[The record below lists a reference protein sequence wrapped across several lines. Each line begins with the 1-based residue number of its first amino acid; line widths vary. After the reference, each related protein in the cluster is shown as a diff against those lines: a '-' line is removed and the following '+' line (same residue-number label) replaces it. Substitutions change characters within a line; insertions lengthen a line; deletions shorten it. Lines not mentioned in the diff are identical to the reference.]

1 MLKDIEL
8 KRVYTSD
15 NSDLVN
21 EFFNPVLESAIQY
34 DRITG
39 YFSPRV
45 LALAAR
51 GFSKFL
57 SRGGKIRVITS
68 VQVDTETYNTLRNYH
83 GSISERLAQLDE
95 VKLFNPSDLKDDLQ
109 KDYLKIFLSLI
120 KTGLLEMKIAVVDSE
135 KGGIFHE
142 KIGIVIDEEGN
153 GLSFSGSNNE
163 TPSGWGRNIE
173 QFKVFSNWN
182 IATVEF
188 FNQDKLQFD
197 DYWGGKSKAAI
208 VLDVDEAFKQ
218 NVLKINELDEDFQDI
233 VRRVSTAEKKLGAV
247 KVEEE
252 RTPHPYQLEAMS
264 HWKEHGY
271 MSVFEMATG
280 TGKTFTSI
288 LALKEFKQDNGSL
301 HGVVVV
307 PLSTLV
313 IQWADELKANLPNV
327 TIIIVS
333 GINTSWKDQV
343 SNLIAS
349 RRLGIDVDYVLVTT
363 YATFSSDSLSGYIDQ
378 MPDKLILL
386 ADEMHNMV
394 TESNLRA
401 ASNLAYAYRL
411 GLSATP
417 IRLWK
422 QEESREVLGLFG
434 GNSYVY
440 SLEKAIDNGFLVPY
454 YYHPI
459 IIHLDAE
466 EYEEYTVLSK
476 EISRMSS
483 FGDKSK
489 KDNPSYSMKLMK
501 RSRIKKQADSKFMRL
516 EQMLNDLGGSN
527 MRDTLIYSDS
537 NAMLERIQKILTT
550 RFIKSTK
557 FTGAETLDERLN
569 TINNLREGAISA
581 IVAIK
586 CLDEGVD
593 IPSAITGIFMSNNT
607 DSREYVQRLGRVLR
621 KDKLGNKDHANVYD
635 FIVFPPGET
644 GNEDSV
650 GRNLVK
656 NELIR
661 CKFFTELA
669 VNGDESWWSIY
680 ESLDKYGYY
689 FQEEE
694 LSYNSGKDED

>member
-1 MLKDIEL
+1 MLKDIKL

-34 DRITG
+34 DRVTG

-57 SRGGKIRVITS
+57 GRGGKIRIITS
-68 VQVDTETYNTLRNYH
+68 VQVDTETYNALRDYH
-83 GSISERLAQLDE
+83 GSMSERLAQLDE
-95 VKLFNPSDLKDDLQ
+95 VKLFDPSDLNDDLQ
-109 KDYLKIFLSLI
+109 KDYLKIFLYLI
-120 KTGLLEMKIAVVDSE
+120 KTGLLEMKIAVVESE

-142 KIGIVIDEEGN
+142 KIGIVIDEEGS

-182 IATVEF
+182 ISTIEF
-188 FNQDKLQFD
+188 FNQDKRQFD
-197 DYWGGKSKAAI
+197 DYWSGKSRAI
-208 VLDVDEAFKQ
+208 VVLDIDEAFKQ
-218 NVLKINELDEDFQDI
+218 KVLKINEVDEDFQDI
-233 VRRVSTAEKKLGAV
+233 ARRISVAEKESGVIKADDDR
-247 KVEEE
+247 K
-252 RTPHPYQLEAMS
+252 PHPYQLEAMS
-264 HWKEHGY
+264 HWKEHDY

-288 LALKEFKQDNGSL
+288 LALKEFKHDNDEL

-313 IQWADELKANLPNV
+313 VQWAEELKANLPDV
-327 TIIIVS
+327 TIIIAS
-333 GINTSWKDQV
+333 GINTNWKNQV
-343 SNLIAS
+343 SNLVAS
-349 RRLGIDVDYVLVTT
+349 RRLGVDVDYILVTT
-363 YATFSSDSLSGYIDQ
+363 YATFSTDSLTGYVDRI
-378 MPDKLILL
+378 PDKLILL

-394 TESNLRA
+394 TDSNLRA
-401 ASNLAYAYRL
+401 AHNPAYAYRL

-417 IRLWK
+417 VRLWK
-422 QEESREVLGLFG
+422 QEESREVLRLFG
-434 GNSYVY
+434 DNSYVY
-440 SLEKAIDNGFLVPY
+440 SLKKAIANGFLVPY
-454 YYHPI
+454 YYHPVI
-459 IIHLDAE
+459 INLDAE

-483 FGDKSK
+483 YSNKSK

-501 RSRIKKQADSKFMRL
+501 RSRIKKQAENKFVRL
-516 EQMLNDLGGSN
+516 EQMLDDLGNSS

-537 NAMLERIQKILTT
+537 NAMLERIQRILTS
-550 RFIKSTK
+550 RLIKSTK
-557 FTGAETLDERLN
+557 FTGAETIDERLN
-569 TINNLREGAISA
+569 TINNLRDGTISA

-593 IPSAITGIFMSNNT
+593 IPSAVTGVFMSNNT
-607 DSREYVQRLGRVLR
+607 DSREYIQRLGRVLR
-621 KDKLGNKDHANVYD
+621 KDKLGGKDHASIYD
-635 FIVFPPGET
+635 FIVFPPMET
-644 GNEDSV
+644 RNEDVV

-661 CKFFTELA
+661 CKFFTALA
-669 VNGDESWWSIY
+669 LNGDESWWSIY
-680 ESLDKYGYY
+680 ESLDRYGYY
-689 FQEEE
+689 FQKEE
-694 LSYNSGKDED
+694 LSYNNDKDA

>member
-1 MLKDIEL
+1 MLKDVEL

-21 EFFNPVLESAIQY
+21 EFFNPVLESAVQY
-34 DRITG
+34 DRVTG

-51 GFSKFL
+51 GFSKL
-57 SRGGKIRVITS
+57 LARGGKIRVITS

-83 GSISERLAQLDE
+83 GSISERLSQIDE
-95 VKLFNPSDLKDDLQ
+95 IKLFDPSDLSDELQ
-109 KDYLKIFLSLI
+109 KDYLRIFLSLI
-120 KTGLLEMKIAVVDSE
+120 KTGLLELKIAVVDSK

-142 KIGIVIDEEGN
+142 KIGIVIDEDGN

-173 QFKVFSNWN
+173 QFKVFTNWN

-188 FNQDKLQFD
+188 FNQDKMQFD
-197 DYWGGKSKAAI
+197 EYWSGKSKATV
-208 VLDVDEAFKQ
+208 VLDIDEAFKRD
-218 NVLKINELDEDFQDI
+218 VLKINELDEDFQDI
-233 VRRVSTAEKKLGAV
+233 ARRISITEKAT
-247 KVEEE
+247 KVIKACDE
-252 RTPHPYQLEAMS
+252 RKPHPYQLEAIS
-264 HWKEHGY
+264 HWKDHGY

-288 LALKEFKQDNGSL
+288 LALKEFREDNGSL
-301 HGVVVV
+301 RGVVVV
-307 PLSTLV
+307 PLLTLV
-313 IQWADELKANLPNV
+313 IQWADELKSSLPGV
-327 TIIIVS
+327 TVIIVS
-333 GINTSWKDQV
+333 GININWRDQV

-349 RRLGIDVDYVLVTT
+349 RRLGVDVDYVLVTT
-363 YATFSSDSLSGYIDQ
+363 YATFSSDAFNGYIDQ
-378 MPDKLILL
+378 MPDKLTLL

-394 TESNLRA
+394 TESNLRS
-401 ASNLAYAYRL
+401 ASNQVYAYRL

-417 IRLWK
+417 VRLWK
-422 QEESREVLGLFG
+422 QEESQVALKLFG
-434 GNSYVY
+434 DNSYVY
-440 SLEKAIDNGFLVPY
+440 SLEKAIENGFLVPY
-454 YYHPI
+454 YYYPL
-459 IIHLDAE
+459 IIHLDVE
-466 EYEEYTVLSK
+466 EYEEYTSLSK

-483 FGDKSK
+483 YGDDPK

-501 RSRIKKQADSKFMRL
+501 RSRIKKQADNKFSRL
-516 EQMLNDLGGSN
+516 EQMLNELGGVD
-527 MRDTLIYSDS
+527 MRNTLIYADS
-537 NAMLERIQKILTT
+537 NAMLERIQKILTSK
-550 RFIKSTK
+550 FIKSTK
-557 FTGAETLDERLN
+557 FTGAESLDERLK
-569 TINNLREGAISA
+569 TINNFRDGAVSA

-607 DSREYVQRLGRVLR
+607 DPREYIQRLGRVLR
-621 KDKLGNKDHANVYD
+621 KDKLSNKDHASVYD
-635 FIVFPPGET
+635 FIVFPPVDT
-644 GNEDSV
+644 MNEDTI

-680 ESLDKYGYY
+680 ESLDRYGYY
-689 FQEEE
+689 FQEDE
-694 LSYNSGKDED
+694 LSYNNGKE